1 MSVEQQPADRTLIRQ
16 LLLFFA
22 LVYVVEGLAQPD
34 GLIAQPL
41 SYYLKTS
48 EGWTPAQVAAFI
60 SLLYLAWIIKPLY
73 GLISDFVPLFGYRR
87 KSYLVVANIAAV
99 IGFVWATQLSAPSVL
114 FFALAVT
121 AYAMAISST
130 LCGAVLVEN
139 GQRLRASGRFVNQQW
154 LWYNIAAMAA
164 AVVGGQL
171 VERLSPQNA
180 LHGAAAI
187 VAFTPVIIIVAAL
200 LLIPEKKVSI
210 KIQGMRDSFESLKS
224 SLKRRELWL
233 IAAFLFLYNFSPG
246 LSTPLYF
253 TMTDT
258 LKFSQSYIGILSSI
272 SALGWIVGAVL
283 YRPFLGDL
291 GLKQLLNVSIG
302 FGVAATAAFL
312 LLSSETSA
320 AIIYFG
326 YGFAGML
333 AMVASLTLAVDRCPP
348 GAEGFTFA
356 ALLSVGNLASTIANN
371 VGALLFTYAFDQNLW
386 PLVVI
391 SAATTAVAF
400 FVVPLLRVGD
410 KIQGGAR

>member
-1 MSVEQQPADRTLIRQ
+1 MSTEQRAGDRTLIRR

-48 EGWTPAQVAAFI
+48 EGWTPTQIAAFT
-60 SLLYLAWIIKPLY
+60 SLLYVAWIIKPLY

-87 KSYLVVANIAAV
+87 KSYLVIVNIAAV
-99 IGFVWATQLSAPSVL
+99 AGFIWVTQLSAPSAL
-114 FFALAVT
+114 FFALAVA
-121 AYAMAISST
+121 AYVMAISST

-139 GQRLRASGRFVNQQW
+139 GHRLRASSRFVNQQW

-164 AVVGGQL
+164 AVAGGQL
-171 VERLSPQNA
+171 VQHLLPQDA

-187 VAFTPVIIIVAAL
+187 VAFTPVVVIAGAL
-200 LLIPEKKVSI
+200 FLVPEGKAPINV
-210 KIQGMRDSFESLKS
+210 QGMKGSLESFKS
-224 SLKRRELWL
+224 SLKCRELWL
-233 IAAFLFLYNFSPG
+233 IAGFLFLYNFSPG

-258 LKFSQSYIGILSSI
+258 LKFSQGYIGILSSI
-272 SALGWIVGAVL
+272 SALGWIVGALL
-283 YRPFLGDL
+283 YRPLFGALSL
-291 GLKQLLNVSIG
+291 RCLLNVSIG
-302 FGVAATAAFL
+302 LGAITTAAFL

-326 YGFAGML
+326 AGFAGML
-333 AMVASLTLAVDRCPP
+333 AMVATLTLAADYCPP

-356 ALLSVGNLASTIANN
+356 ALMSAGNLASTLANN
-371 VGALLFTYAFDQNLW
+371 VGALLYTRVFDQSLP

-391 SAATTAVAF
+391 SAAATAVAF
-400 FVVPLLRVGD
+400 LGVPLLRLGE
-410 KIQGGAR
+410 KMQGKSG